1 MLPLYKKFFA
11 LGVAFVL
18 LSVTLFLFFKIDVFV
33 LIRNFFVF
41 ESDEGIIVLL
51 LIFGI
56 ILLVSAEIL
65 KKSIK
70 R

>member
-18 LSVTLFLFFKIDVFV
+18 LSVTLFLFFKIDLFVF
-33 LIRNFFVF
+33 IRNFFVF
-41 ESDEGIIVLL
+41 ESDEGIIALL

-65 KKSIK
+65 KESIK